1 MAKSDFRNVD
11 SFELEGS
18 VREEMDAWM
27 LKFSNSTIMEDSGDK
42 VVLNEEHTLID
53 FVQELKK

>member
-18 VREEMDAWM
+18 DREELAAWM
-27 LKFSNSTIMEDSGDK
+27 LKLSNSTIMEDSGDK
-42 VVLNEEHTLID
+42 VVLNEEYTLVD
-53 FVQELKK
+53 FI

>member
-18 VREEMDAWM
+18 VREEMDAWL

-42 VVLNEEHTLID
+42 VVLNEEYTLID
-53 FVQELKK
+53 FV

>member
-42 VVLNEEHTLID
+42 VVLNEEYTLID